1 MKIKHLTE
9 SLNKKYAL
17 EEKNVIKKRKSLQE
31 STSNTIK
38 DYSWSKFLDKV
49 EAATGFKVDSAYR
62 RGYDQWIELIDD
74 QGKIRDAEITKYF
87 DGEYELNLS
96 NISTYIHEEYS
107 LVGQDGN
114 AFSLIGYTARCM
126 KECGLRDEINEMRE
140 RAMSGDYYNLI
151 AVCDEYIQKCN
162 EINPDLEENFGYDY
176 VNAKSLY
183 EKYDLNEMALGE
195 MSLQS
200 PARTIKN
207 HISYNNKYSIQ
218 DIQNL
223 MNLAFEK
230 VYNDNYPHERF
241 SRTIKSIA
249 SILLSDFENDIDEW
263 SMREGLT
270 DSEAKEIINHYN
282 KYVIEFK
289 NFYDKCESECS
300 IDPSDKDFIQLRD
313 AAKFAYEEMYNGMRS
328 FLDKEFYGKSKKWL

>member
-140 RAMSGDYYNLI
+140 T
-151 AVCDEYIQKCN
+151 C
-162 EINPDLEENFGYDY
+162 Y
-176 VNAKSLY
+176 V
-183 EKYDLNEMALGE
+183 
-195 MSLQS
+195 
-200 PARTIKN
+200 
-207 HISYNNKYSIQ
+207 
-218 DIQNL
+218 
-223 MNLAFEK
+223 
-230 VYNDNYPHERF
+230 
-241 SRTIKSIA
+241 
-249 SILLSDFENDIDEW
+249 W
-263 SMREGLT
+263 
-270 DSEAKEIINHYN
+270 
-282 KYVIEFK
+282 
-289 NFYDKCESECS
+289 
-300 IDPSDKDFIQLRD
+300 
-313 AAKFAYEEMYNGMRS
+313 
-328 FLDKEFYGKSKKWL
+328 